1 MTPIEKTKKADI
13 LNYLRE
19 TQTMQFNTR
28 ASIVEVSFS
37 GRCDV
42 IRIELTPFIGCK
54 STFALFLD
62 RHKAYNDRVM
72 ADFKDKWLY
81 YEDKWLSYEENSK
94 SFRRI
99 E

>member
-42 IRIELTPFIGCK
+42 LRIELTPFIGCK
-54 STFALFLD
+54 STFALYQKAD
-62 RHKAYNDRVM
+62 KAYNDRVM

-81 YEDKWLSYEENSK
+81 YEDKWLSYEENYT
-94 SFRRI
+94 
-99 E
+99 

>member
-1 MTPIEKTKKADI
+1 MKQAKKTAKADI
-13 LNYLRE
+13 LVYLRE
-19 TQTMQFNTR
+19 AQTMQFNTR

-54 STFALFLD
+54 STFALYQLKD
-62 RHKAYNDRVM
+62 KAYNDQVM

-81 YEDKWLSYEENSK
+81 YEEHYL
-94 SFRRI
+94 
-99 E
+99 

>member
-37 GRCDV
+37 GRGDV

-54 STFALFLD
+54 STFTLFQE

-81 YEDKWLSYEENSK
+81 YEDKWLNHEGNY
-94 SFRRI
+94 I
-99 E
+99 

>member
-81 YEDKWLSYEENSK
+81 YEEHYL
-94 SFRRI
+94 
-99 E
+99 

>member
-81 YEDKWLSYEENSK
+81 YEDEWLSYEENYT
-94 SFRRI
+94 
-99 E
+99 

>member
-28 ASIVEVSFS
+28 ASIIAVRFS

-42 IRIELTPFIGCK
+42 ICIELFPFIGSK
-54 STFALFLD
+54 STFILYQLKD
-62 RHKAYNDRVM
+62 KAYNDQVM
-72 ADFKDKWLY
+72 SDFKERWLY
-81 YEDKWLSYEENSK
+81 YEEHCL
-94 SFRRI
+94 
-99 E
+99 

>member
-81 YEDKWLSYEENSK
+81 YEDKWLSYEENYP
-94 SFRRI
+94 
-99 E
+99 

>member
-42 IRIELTPFIGCK
+42 IRIELTPFIGRK
-54 STFALFLD
+54 STFTLYQLKD
-62 RHKAYNDRVM
+62 KAYNDRVM

-81 YEDKWLSYEENSK
+81 YEDKWLSYEENYT
-94 SFRRI
+94 
-99 E
+99 

>member
-19 TQTMQFNTR
+19 IQTMQFNTR

-54 STFALFLD
+54 STFALFLE

-81 YEDKWLSYEENSK
+81 YEDKWLSYEENYT
-94 SFRRI
+94 
-99 E
+99 

>member
-28 ASIVEVSFS
+28 ASLVEVSFS

-42 IRIELTPFIGCK
+42 LRIELTPFIGCK
-54 STFALFLD
+54 STFALYRLKD
-62 RHKAYNDRVM
+62 KAYNDRVM
-72 ADFKDKWLY
+72 ADFKDKWLN
-81 YEDKWLSYEENSK
+81 YEGDY
-94 SFRRI
+94 I
-99 E
+99 

>member
-1 MTPIEKTKKADI
+1 MTPVEKTTKADI

-54 STFALFLD
+54 STFALYRLKD
-62 RHKAYNDRVM
+62 KAYNDRVM

-81 YEDKWLSYEENSK
+81 YEGDY
-94 SFRRI
+94 I
-99 E
+99 

>member
-1 MTPIEKTKKADI
+1 MTPIEKTTKADI

-28 ASIVEVSFS
+28 ASIVVVSFS

-54 STFALFLD
+54 STFALYRLKD
-62 RHKAYNDRVM
+62 KAYNDRVM

-81 YEDKWLSYEENSK
+81 YEGDY
-94 SFRRI
+94 I
-99 E
+99 